1 MSEPQPAR
9 VVLKHPLGWI
19 ASGFGVG
26 LAPKAAG
33 TFGSLAALVP
43 WWLWLR
49 HLPLEQYAI
58 VVVAA
63 FALGVWASEWVISRT
78 RIEDPGVVVWDEFVG
93 QWIALLPLV
102 LLDIQDDIVLVA
114 VAFTLFRL
122 FDIWKPWP
130 VRWADNHVHGG
141 LGAMLD
147 DALAGA
153 MAWVVLQGALYS
165 VLLVLGIA

>member
-33 TFGSLAALVP
+33 TFGSIAALIP

-49 HLPLEQYAI
+49 HLPLAHYAI
-58 VVVAA
+58 VLVAA
-63 FALGVWASEWVISRT
+63 FALGVWASAWVIERT

-93 QWIALLPLV
+93 QWIALLPL
-102 LLDIQDDIVLVA
+102 LLLGVIDDVALVI
-114 VAFTLFRL
+114 VAFGLFRL

-130 VRWADNHVHGG
+130 VRWADREVHGG

-153 MAWVVLQGALYS
+153 MAWGALQGGIFA
-165 VLLVLGIA
+165 VLLALGIA